1 MRTKQL
7 LFLATMM
14 ALPATGQ
21 NTIVENYTSLMA
33 IPRQFSAEDKPI
45 LHFEKENDEGHSIAL
60 YNDDIE
66 RINTINVKDGTFN
79 YSLKYQD
86 KTREVKEITK
96 TELYRE
102 HYRDLDEYYTFEQFL
117 EEERWKGEVEVR
129 IENGDTIVCATNP
142 YYITRMSM
150 SEYFFGFDYFGT
162 KYPISYTLCKDNVLY
177 QVRVNYEATY
187 TEWQVVGERTEERSC
202 ETPVIYLNYINFD
215 GGSSNDN
222 YEFILSQTLFNDD
235 EKFEY
240 IVPKMTLTDISDWS
254 SISPEYGGNVLTL
267 THSTLISDYAYPAC
281 RGVQILSSDGT
292 VIYDIDFGDEFE
304 ADEYDCQYMTIITIG
319 GKNYLVVE
327 GHSKIDDEN
336 TDCTMFYRIN
346 KQTNSVFKVNNIP
359 VNMRVKQQESTI
371 NVRLSDTSE
380 ASEIIMTNSV
390 GKMLGKKFVPAGE
403 NNVVFKSTMP
413 KGVYNVTRFQNG
425 KKIGNG
431 KIILK

>member
-33 IPRQFSAEDKPI
+33 IPRQFSAADKPI

-222 YEFILSQTLFNDD
+222 YEFSLSQTLFNDD

-346 KQTNSVFKVNNIP
+346 KQ
-359 VNMRVKQQESTI
+359 
-371 NVRLSDTSE
+371 
-380 ASEIIMTNSV
+380 
-390 GKMLGKKFVPAGE
+390 
-403 NNVVFKSTMP
+403 
-413 KGVYNVTRFQNG
+413 
-425 KKIGNG
+425 
-431 KIILK
+431 